1 MMTLSHRPYPAT
13 SREACRGGKIPLAVC
28 TAYALRSL
36 VMRES
41 HSALLAREFAPEDP
55 NPAPAD
61 PTLVARLQQAAKLA
75 NDNCDRAMA
84 LAHKLSAQ
92 LREAQSRINQLELEG
107 DGLVDRLR
115 TETETALAKL
125 QSDADARVARTKRE
139 ADERIAHVEVEA
151 KNRVG
156 RLQDKLVQAREAD
169 ARIEQIKIEADER
182 VARAEIEADARI
194 EQIKIEADN
203 RVARVEAEAKQGLD
217 RGRVEIEDDF
227 SRLKSDLAQA
237 ELRADRAENWLV
249 LIRQE
254 IEERLMPLFVAMRD
268 RLTQGS

>member
-1 MMTLSHRPYPAT
+1 MYCVRAS
-13 SREACRGGKIPLAVC
+13 V
-28 TAYALRSL
+28 

-41 HSALLAREFAPEDP
+41 YSAPSVHEFAREDP
-55 NPAPAD
+55 DPVPAD
-61 PTLVARLQQAAKLA
+61 PALVARLQEAAKLA
-75 NDNCDRAMA
+75 NENCDRAMA

-92 LREAQSRINQLELEG
+92 LREAESRINQLELELEG
-107 DGLVDRLR
+107 DRLIDRLR

-125 QSDADARVARTKRE
+125 QSDADARVVRTKRE

-151 KNRVG
+151 KNRVD

-203 RVARVEAEAKQGLD
+203 RVGRAEAGAKQYLD
-217 RGRVEIEDDF
+217 RRRVEIEDDF
-227 SRLKSDLAQA
+227 NRLKADLAQA
-237 ELRADRAENWLV
+237 ELRADRAEKWLV
-249 LIRQE
+249 LIRRE
-254 IEERLMPLFVAMRD
+254 IEDHLTPSFAAMHD
-268 RLTQGS
+268 RLTSSEDKS

>member
-115 TETETALAKL
+115 TENEIALAKL
-125 QSDADARVARTKRE
+125 QSDAVARTKRE
-139 ADERIAHVEVEA
+139 ADERIVHVEVEA
-151 KNRVG
+151 NNHVG
-156 RLQDKLVQAREAD
+156 RLQDELVQARKAD
-169 ARIEQIKIEADER
+169 ARIKQIKIEADER
-182 VARAEIEADARI
+182 VACAEIEADARI

-203 RVARVEAEAKQGLD
+203 RVARAEAEAKQYLD
-217 RGRVEIEDDF
+217 WRRVEIEDDF

-237 ELRADRAENWLV
+237 ELRADRAEKWLV